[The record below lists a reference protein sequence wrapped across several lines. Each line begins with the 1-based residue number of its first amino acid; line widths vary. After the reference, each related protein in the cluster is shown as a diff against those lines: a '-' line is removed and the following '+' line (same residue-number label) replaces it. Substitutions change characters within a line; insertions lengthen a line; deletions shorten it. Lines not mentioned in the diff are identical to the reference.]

1 MESKLQRKIIQDLEL
16 DGWEVN
22 KVMKSN
28 KAGWP
33 DLEAFRNKIT
43 IFIETKS
50 RGKKAKPIQ
59 EYVHRRLRAQG
70 FSVFVI
76 DTWDAYL
83 SARIVWSKGVC

>member
-50 RGKKAKPIQ
+50 QGKKAKPLQ
-59 EYVHRRLRAQG
+59 KYVHRRLRAQG

-83 SARIVWSKGVC
+83 SVKDGLV

>member
-16 DGWEVN
+16 SGWEVN

-33 DLEAFRNKIT
+33 DVEAFRNKIT

-50 RGKKAKPIQ
+50 EGKKAKPIQ
-59 EYVHRRLRAQG
+59 KYQHRKLRAQG
-70 FSVFVI
+70 FQVFVI
-76 DTWDAYL
+76 DTWEMYL
-83 SARIVWSKGVC
+83 RIKEECLV